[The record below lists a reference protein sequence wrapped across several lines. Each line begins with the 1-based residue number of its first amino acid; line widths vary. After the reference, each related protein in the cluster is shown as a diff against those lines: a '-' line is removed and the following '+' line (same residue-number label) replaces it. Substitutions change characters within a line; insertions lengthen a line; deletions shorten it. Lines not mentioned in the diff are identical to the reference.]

1 MKQNRLISHKV
12 HSETLESILKS
23 ARDRIQREG
32 DKPYVSVARQ
42 LELLTHLSQFD
53 FGRYLLQNQGINGYW
68 TDYMLTHP
76 WFGRETGKNNRGEP
90 MGELESFILN
100 RSPLMLATQERFS
113 IFLNENQKQVK
124 DGAQL
129 ASIPCGLMGELL
141 YLNYN
146 NISNITLYG
155 FDYDPETLIEACE
168 LAQQKG
174 LTQYTKLV
182 EQDVWELALKH
193 ELDLISSNGL
203 TIYEADDTKV
213 TELYGIFY
221 RALKPG
227 GKLVSSFLTP
237 PPHLNDACEWE
248 LGLLD
253 QKDLLLQKIIFV
265 DIINAKF
272 QCYRSSEQA
281 HQQLRDAGF
290 MDIKFIY
297 DRAKLFPT
305 IVAQK

>member
-1 MKQNRLISHKV
+1 MKQNRLISHNLKP
-12 HSETLESILKS
+12 ETLERTLETVGE
-23 ARDRIQREG
+23 RIQREG
-32 DKPYVSVARQ
+32 DKPYASINMQ
-42 LELLTHLSQFD
+42 LELLTQLSQFD

-90 MGELESFILN
+90 ISALESFILN

-113 IFLNENQKQVK
+113 IFLRENQKQVRN
-124 DGAQL
+124 GAHL

-146 NISNITLYG
+146 NISNIILQG
-155 FDYDPETLIEACE
+155 FDYDPESLNEASQ

-174 LTQYTKLV
+174 LTHFTKLV
-182 EQDVWELALKH
+182 EQDVWDLSLKH

-203 TIYEADDTKV
+203 TIYEADDEKV
-213 TELYGIFY
+213 TELYRLFY
-221 RALKPG
+221 KALKSG
-227 GKLVSSFLTP
+227 GKLVTSFLTP
-237 PPHLNDACEWE
+237 PPQLTDSCEWDFA
-248 LGLLD
+248 LLD
-253 QKDLLLQKIIFV
+253 QADLLLQKIIFV

-281 HQQLRDAGF
+281 HQQLREAGF
-290 MDIKFIY
+290 TDIKFIY

-305 IVAQK
+305 VVAQK